1 MQGSRKSSAC
11 GKQRASHQVQLRP
24 LSCQSYVKLKH
35 ICGDALICQVYGSF
49 GVMGIVYK
57 DCSEADNW
65 SIRFPAPA
73 LLLVFLDFR
82 PLVAVGHYLS
92 TYPSV

>member
-1 MQGSRKSSAC
+1 M
-11 GKQRASHQVQLRP
+11 QLRP

-57 DCSEADNW
+57 DFSAADNW
-65 SIRFPAPA
+65 SIRFPALA
-73 LLLVFLDFR
+73 FLLVFLEFH
-82 PLVAVGHYLS
+82 PLAAVGHYLN
-92 TYPSV
+92 THPSV

>member
-1 MQGSRKSSAC
+1 M
-11 GKQRASHQVQLRP
+11 QLRP

-65 SIRFPAPA
+65 SIRFPALA
-73 LLLVFLDFR
+73 LLLVFLD
-82 PLVAVGHYLS
+82 S
-92 TYPSV
+92 TYWSQSVITSIPILQYER